1 MGKKSE
7 LIKKAQSYLGANYQH
22 FCDEFGGGC
31 WAWCAAF
38 VSTVGK
44 ESGNA
49 DCIPRSTSCNAQIS
63 SFKLQGT
70 WLGATTDIRV
80 GDILYYDWDHINE
93 PLPADHVGIVTA
105 VNGDNVT
112 VLEGNKGDAANNR
125 TVVGYRTISRTYKYI
140 FGVARPRYDAEATIS
155 EKETIVN
162 IELRQL
168 EKGMK
173 GKDVE
178 AMQAILIAKGYSCG
192 TYGSDGDFGEKTDSA
207 VRNFQKEHKLEVD
220 GICGVKTWKE
230 LISR

>member
-7 LIKKAQSYLGANYQH
+7 LINKAKSYLGANYKH

-38 VSTVGK
+38 VSTVAR

-63 SFKLQGT
+63 SFKRQGA
-70 WLGATTDIRV
+70 WLGVTADIRV

-105 VNGDNVT
+105 VNGDSVT
-112 VLEGNKGDAANNR
+112 VLEGNKGDADNNK

-140 FGVARPRYDAEATIS
+140 FGIARPKYAGEDIKPVDKYIS
-155 EKETIVN
+155 VEI
-162 IELRQL
+162 RQL
-168 EKGMK
+168 QKGAV

-192 TYGSDGDFGEKTDSA
+192 TYGSDGDFGDATESA
-207 VRNFQKEHKLEVD
+207 VTNFQKEHKLEAD

-230 LISR
+230 LIER

>member
-7 LIKKAQSYLGANYQH
+7 LINKAKSYLGANYKH

-38 VSTVGK
+38 VSTVAR

-63 SFKLQGT
+63 SFKLQGA
-70 WLGATTDIRV
+70 WLGVTTDIRV

-105 VNGDNVT
+105 VNGVSVT
-112 VLEGNKGDAANNR
+112 VLEGNKGDADNNK

-140 FGVARPRYDAEATIS
+140 FGVARPKYAGEDIKTVDKYVSVEI
-155 EKETIVN
+155 
-162 IELRQL
+162 RQL
-168 EKGMK
+168 QKGMV

-192 TYGSDGDFGEKTDSA
+192 TYGSDGDFGDATQKA
-207 VRNFQKEHKLEVD
+207 VTNFQKEHKLEAD

-230 LISR
+230 LIER